1 MRVLLVLAF
10 CATACAYAR
19 VGCVGAPTLR
29 AARAERTTGVVAS
42 LDASEPALMVL
53 NTLPTD
59 LLADSSPLDFL
70 AAFANSP
77 FILLVP
83 IGAGAL
89 VAGIIIFILVKS
101 AG

>member
-1 MRVLLVLAF
+1 
-10 CATACAYAR
+10 
-19 VGCVGAPTLR
+19 
-29 AARAERTTGVVAS
+29 
-42 LDASEPALMVL
+42 MVL